1 MTTFIVNTIP
11 DLQTALAD
19 LEDAVKIEVSPGVG
33 ILAKTVADLRQL
45 TVLPGPTPLV
55 TGLGFLVGSPSIS
68 VLRGDRQ
75 AGASVRGVRQ
85 DRREVLRG
93 RRADDGR

>member
-19 LEDAVKIEVSPGVG
+19 LEDAVKVEVSPGVG

-45 TVLPGPTPLV
+45 TVLPGPIRVQIPRPLYPESV
-55 TGLGFLVGSPSIS
+55 VKVRLPERASP
-68 VLRGDRQ
+68 
-75 AGASVRGVRQ
+75 
-85 DRREVLRG
+85 
-93 RRADDGR
+93 